1 MASFISRPEFE
12 AVSEE
17 RQQQRHHAA
26 GLTALWVGVLLP
38 LLVTAA
44 EMESNFV
51 LVRQACVAQR
61 NLAMYAV
68 VIGALIIVVLTG
80 LMSAVIWKRRG
91 STWPSES
98 ADVVTRARFISV
110 LGMMSS
116 AISFALI
123 LAHGIATLKF
133 NPCQL

>member
-1 MASFISRPEFE
+1 M
-12 AVSEE
+12 
-17 RQQQRHHAA
+17 
-26 GLTALWVGVLLP
+26 TALWIGVFLP

-51 LVRQACVAQR
+51 LVRQACAAQR
-61 NLAMYAV
+61 NLALYAV
-68 VIGALIIVVLTG
+68 VIVALVIVALSG
-80 LMSAVIWKRRG
+80 LLSAAVWRHRG

-116 AISFALI
+116 GISFALI
-123 LAHGIATLKF
+123 LAHGIATLRF
-133 NPCQL
+133 DPCQL